1 MSADDIT
8 RAPDGRPADAQ
19 PAWRRDFPIDTAA
32 DQYLWRRDFM
42 KFLVLTSLAFTV
54 GQFWIGATSWWR
66 RRRGVPPGRQIARVG
81 DLAVG
86 ASLVFRYPDE
96 TEPCVL
102 MRLGESE
109 FVAYS
114 QKCTHLSCA
123 VIPDAANNVLRCP
136 CHEGL
141 FDARNGRPLA
151 GPPKRPLPEIQLQVR
166 GDVIYATG
174 TIQRT
179 V

>member
-8 RAPDGRPADAQ
+8 RAPDGRPAEAQ

-42 KFLVLTSLAFTV
+42 KFLVLTSLAFTA
-54 GQFWIGATSWWR
+54 GQFWIGASNWWR
-66 RRRGVPPGRQIARVG
+66 RRRGLPPGQTIARVD
-81 DLAVG
+81 DLAAG
-86 ASLVFRYPDE
+86 ATLVFNYPTAHD
-96 TEPCVL
+96 PCVL
-102 MRLGESE
+102 VRMTDGT

-123 VIPDAANNVLRCP
+123 VIPDPAKSVLRCP

-141 FDARNGRPLA
+141 FDLHSGRPLA
-151 GPPKRPLPEIQLQVR
+151 GPPQRPLPGITIAIES
-166 GDVIYATG
+166 GVIYATG
-174 TIQRT
+174 VTERM